1 MSITPAERE
10 IEKAT
15 EAAWASSLDGLQ
27 SGQTR
32 TVFIPYS
39 FVEGTPL
46 PRGVVTFTLPVE
58 DPSP

>member
-10 IEKAT
+10 IEKAS
-15 EAAWASSLDGLQ
+15 ESAWPSSLDGLQ

-39 FVEGTPL
+39 YVAGTPL
-46 PRGVVTFTLPVE
+46 PRGIVTFTLPVE
-58 DPSP
+58 DPNP